1 MYSMLFL
8 LFFDKL
14 DGVSVLHQLNN
25 SIKFLAPNTSS
36 HMDFKLNSSAVS
48 IDMNMNQ
55 SFDITFRA
63 KERLFFIFEDH
74 ESSLSEYRNFTFLLY
89 GGSI

>member
-25 SIKFLAPNTSS
+25 SIKFLEPKTSS
-36 HMDFKLNSSAVS
+36 HIDFKLKSSAVS

-74 ESSLSEYRNFTFLLY
+74 
-89 GGSI
+89 